1 MNKTILWK
9 LLYVVNDVS
18 KIRFNSWMY
27 GINIYGYQF
36 SSNVSK
42 NQYIHNIILYNIFIK
57 ITFYMNLYGGIN
69 SQDDSEKDNH

>member
-1 MNKTILWK
+1 MEQIYLGMNKTIIQK
-9 LLYVVNDVS
+9 LFYIVNDVS

-42 NQYIHNIILYNIFIK
+42 Y
-57 ITFYMNLYGGIN
+57 
-69 SQDDSEKDNH
+69 